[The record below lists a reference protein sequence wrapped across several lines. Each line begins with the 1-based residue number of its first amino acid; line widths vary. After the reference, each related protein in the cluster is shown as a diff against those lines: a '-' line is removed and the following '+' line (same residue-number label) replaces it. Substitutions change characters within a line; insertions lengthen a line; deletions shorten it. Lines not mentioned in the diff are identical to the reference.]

1 MAFHNN
7 PRVEGQKDLL
17 FYIDAKNPKSMSG
30 AGAGGFASHDEGLT
44 DLVDKTRK
52 AKFAGDA
59 KAWGKLRHWTM
70 VGISYPEGNYGG
82 SWAGRDGLMEG
93 YNTSSGTKTFD
104 FTRDLHIYAWD
115 PHTAGWVADSYFNGE
130 RLYGHCYD
138 NYENAS
144 TELEKAFDD
153 TTAILRNFPD
163 AIFLFCGSHANEWNN
178 SYWDSTGMTQRL
190 FDLGAPAAIDSWSG
204 WKEWCMLGG
213 KGLGKGNAYS
223 FIAENGT
230 GQDAAQVAHMNFR
243 LPRFATKKK
252 GIHSGDVAVDF
263 DGTGD
268 YLDLGSDITFK
279 STGGWT
285 VESWVKYDS
294 VAGSYNNT
302 TAPANFIGADSI
314 SYNSWYWS
322 VLAGKLALW
331 NMSPGTWRYGSTT
344 LTTGKWYQTVL
355 VCHTGGL
362 KYQMYLNGVAEG
374 GDHTTYTSWSSSHA
388 GLKVRYFGRGNAA
401 NVRYMNGQMSSVKI
415 YNRVL
420 TAEEIKRNYRTMKHK
435 SIISGTY
442 Y

>member
-1 MAFHNN
+1 
-7 PRVEGQKDLL
+7 
-17 FYIDAKNPKSMSG
+17 
-30 AGAGGFASHDEGLT
+30 
-44 DLVDKTRK
+44 
-52 AKFAGDA
+52 
-59 KAWGKLRHWTM
+59 M
-70 VGISYPEGNYGG
+70 VGAPN
-82 SWAGRDGLMEG
+82 L
-93 YNTSSGTKTFD
+93 GT
-104 FTRDLHIYAWD
+104 
-115 PHTAGWVADSYFNGE
+115 
-130 RLYGHCYD
+130 
-138 NYENAS
+138 
-144 TELEKAFDD
+144 
-153 TTAILRNFPD
+153 
-163 AIFLFCGSHANEWNN
+163 
-178 SYWDSTGMTQRL
+178 
-190 FDLGAPAAIDSWSG
+190 
-204 WKEWCMLGG
+204 
-213 KGLGKGNAYS
+213 GNAYGW
-223 FIAENGT
+223 AYENGV
-230 GQDAAQVAHMNFR
+230 GQDAAQVAHLNFR
-243 LPRFATKKK
+243 LPRNSTRRK
-252 GIHSGDVAVDF
+252 GIHSGDIAVDF

-302 TAPANFIGADSI
+302 TSPANFIGSESI

-344 LTTGKWYQTVL
+344 LTTGRWYQTVL

-415 YNRVL
+415 YDRVL
-420 TAEEIKRNYRTMKHK
+420 TAEEIKRNYRTMKHRA
-435 SIISGTY
+435 ILSGTY

>member
-7 PRVEGQKDLL
+7 PRVEGLENLL

-59 KAWGKLRHWTM
+59 KAWGKLKHWTM

-153 TTAILRNFPD
+153 TTAILRAFPD

-178 SYWDSTGMTQRL
+178 IYWDSTGMTQRL

-285 VESWVKYDS
+285 VESWVRPEAVSSGPYNII
-294 VAGSYNNT
+294 GSE
-302 TAPANFIGADSI
+302 SI
-314 SYNSWYWS
+314 SHNSWYWS
-322 VLAGKLALW
+322 ILSSKLAMWDL
-331 NMSPGTWRYGSTT
+331 SPGNVWKYGNTT
-344 LTTGKWYQTVL
+344 LSTGRWYHTVL
-355 VCHTGGL
+355 VSDPNNTS
-362 KYQMYLNGVAEG
+362 YYIYLNGENDMSSA
-374 GDHTTYTSWSSSHA
+374 WSSYNGSWNSSKA
-388 GLKVRYFGRGNAA
+388 GLMVRYFGRSSAA
-401 NVRYMNGQMSSVKI
+401 HSRYWNGQIASTKF
-415 YNRVL
+415 YDRVL
-420 TAEEIKRNYRTMKHK
+420 TAEEIKRNYITMKHRG
-435 SIISGTY
+435 IVSGTY